1 MGLPVLSRS
10 FDQQLIFQFFWK
22 FSAMECALKR
32 SGFLQ
37 EKVWA
42 DADWNKFAAKI
53 GSNTNAGI
61 SPDFDKA
68 IAKLIELSPQRQTQI
83 KGQLGWKHVARTA
96 KDTDV
101 TYAIT
106 LLKTA
111 RNNLFHG
118 GKFPGGLQAE
128 VARDH
133 QILRAA
139 LAILDGCYDLCPEI
153 HRTVEEVAA

>member
-1 MGLPVLSRS
+1 MSLPVLSRS
-10 FDQQLIFQFFWK
+10 FDQQLIFEFFWK
-22 FSAMECALKR
+22 FSVMECALKR
-32 SGFLQ
+32 AGFLQ
-37 EKVWA
+37 KKNRA
-42 DADWNKFAAKI
+42 DADWNGFAEKIWSDAKV
-53 GSNTNAGI
+53 GI
-61 SPDFDKA
+61 LPEFEKA
-68 IAKLIELSPQRQTQI
+68 IAKLIELSPQRQIQI
-83 KGQLGWKHVARTA
+83 MGRLGWEHVARTD

-118 GKFPGGLQAE
+118 GKFPDGPQAE
-128 VARDH
+128 VARDQ

-153 HRTVEEVAA
+153 HQTVEEVAA